1 MNCGYETWL
10 RKQTLDLRSEQRR
23 VNLPETA
30 RGWTCSPSQR
40 AHGTPTGSR
49 GPGTHEARALPWQ
62 NNAHV
67 ALGVGHPAFLQH
79 QQSGARLP
87 AYPAERSSRDR
98 HCKPRTRPKMQPHP
112 LRQRP
117 RLLRAVHSGR
127 EAPPPAAALRGV
139 PVTLSSQSREQRRGR
154 PAKSRGRA
162 SGVVHG
168 ELSSACPTVGWDVRA
183 WGRSAEPRKRSVVG
197 CAAPRT
203 PRTAPRAPRP
213 GLTPARTARRAEGA
227 RTGRRR
233 PLRASALRS
242 ARGAGPH
249 QRPNMTPSPASRGT
263 RGHSG
268 KEGTLRGC

>member
-1 MNCGYETWL
+1 MAQKTDTRSEIRAKTSEPARNSA
-10 RKQTLDLRSEQRR
+10 RLDLQPEPKSPWDTHRVPGAGHTRGKGPAMAEQ
-23 VNLPETA
+23 
-30 RGWTCSPSQR
+30 CSR
-40 AHGTPTGSR
+40 GSR
-49 GPGTHEARALPWQ
+49 G
-62 NNAHV
+62 
-67 ALGVGHPAFLQH
+67 GHPAFLQH

-87 AYPAERSSRDR
+87 ARPAERSSRDR

-162 SGVVHG
+162 SGAVHG
-168 ELSSACPTVGWDVRA
+168 ELSSACPTVGWDFRA

-197 CAAPRT
+197 CATPRT

-213 GLTPARTARRAEGA
+213 GLTPARTARRA
-227 RTGRRR
+227 
-233 PLRASALRS
+233 
-242 ARGAGPH
+242 
-249 QRPNMTPSPASRGT
+249 
-263 RGHSG
+263 
-268 KEGTLRGC
+268 

>member
-1 MNCGYETWL
+1 MAQKTDTRSEIRAKTSEPARNSA
-10 RKQTLDLRSEQRR
+10 RLDLQPEPKSPWDTHRVPGAGHTRGKGPAMAEQ
-23 VNLPETA
+23 
-30 RGWTCSPSQR
+30 CSR
-40 AHGTPTGSR
+40 GSR
-49 GPGTHEARALPWQ
+49 G
-62 NNAHV
+62 
-67 ALGVGHPAFLQH
+67 GHPAFLQH

-87 AYPAERSSRDR
+87 ARPAERSSRDR

-162 SGVVHG
+162 SGAVHG

-213 GLTPARTARRAEGA
+213 GLTPTRTARRAEGA

-249 QRPNMTPSPASRGT
+249 QRPNTTPSPASRGT

>member
-1 MNCGYETWL
+1 MGHPPGPGGRAHTRQGPCHGRTMLTWL
-10 RKQTLDLRSEQRR
+10 S
-23 VNLPETA
+23 
-30 RGWTCSPSQR
+30 GWAPRISP
-40 AHGTPTGSR
+40 A
-49 GPGTHEARALPWQ
+49 
-62 NNAHV
+62 
-67 ALGVGHPAFLQH
+67 
-79 QQSGARLP
+79 
-87 AYPAERSSRDR
+87 PAERGPT
-98 HCKPRTRPKMQPHP
+98 PRTPRRTQLPGPALQAKNPP
-112 LRQRP
+112 EDAA

-162 SGVVHG
+162 SGAVHG

-197 CAAPRT
+197 CAVPRT

-249 QRPNMTPSPASRGT
+249 QRPNTTPSPASRGT

>member
-1 MNCGYETWL
+1 MA
-10 RKQTLDLRSEQRR
+10 EQ
-23 VNLPETA
+23 
-30 RGWTCSPSQR
+30 CSR
-40 AHGTPTGSR
+40 GSR
-49 GPGTHEARALPWQ
+49 G
-62 NNAHV
+62 
-67 ALGVGHPAFLQH
+67 GHPAFLQH

-87 AYPAERSSRDR
+87 TRPAERSSRDR

-162 SGVVHG
+162 SGAVHG

-203 PRTAPRAPRP
+203 PRTALRAQASLPPGRP
-213 GLTPARTARRAEGA
+213 DEQRAQGRGAAGLCGPPPSAVRGALDPTNDPTRHQAQQAEGRVA
-227 RTGRRR
+227 IPGRKG
-233 PLRASALRS
+233 RS
-242 ARGAGPH
+242 AGV
-249 QRPNMTPSPASRGT
+249 N
-263 RGHSG
+263 
-268 KEGTLRGC
+268 

>member
-1 MNCGYETWL
+1 MAQKTDTRSEIRAKTSEPARNSA
-10 RKQTLDLRSEQRR
+10 RLDLQPELKSPWDTHRVPGAGHTRGKGPAMAEQ
-23 VNLPETA
+23 
-30 RGWTCSPSQR
+30 CSR
-40 AHGTPTGSR
+40 GSR
-49 GPGTHEARALPWQ
+49 G
-62 NNAHV
+62 
-67 ALGVGHPAFLQH
+67 GHPAFLQH

-87 AYPAERSSRDR
+87 ARPAERSSRDR

-139 PVTLSSQSREQRRGR
+139 PVTLSSQSREQRR

-162 SGVVHG
+162 SGAVHG

-203 PRTAPRAPRP
+203 PRTALRAQASLPPGRP
-213 GLTPARTARRAEGA
+213 DERRAQG
-227 RTGRRR
+227 
-233 PLRASALRS
+233 
-242 ARGAGPH
+242 RGAAGLCGPPPSAVRGALDPTNDPTRH
-249 QRPNMTPSPASRGT
+249 QAQQA
-263 RGHSG
+263 
-268 KEGTLRGC
+268 EGRVAIPGRKGRSVGVN